1 MMCVWLTE
9 VLARKKA
16 GEDKFAHRPVTS
28 YFRLGKQGP
37 SSLSFAA
44 SLFARIPSRGGVLTS
59 SRLHVSRTLPH
70 ADMDKV
76 RAQLP
81 TNCPPSLVE
90 LAVQSAA
97 YDVEDRPDAEAILG
111 WIDDLYASWPEDE
124 CPEPPL
130 PNFPDFPLPDV
141 VRIYR

>member
-1 MMCVWLTE
+1 
-9 VLARKKA
+9 
-16 GEDKFAHRPVTS
+16 
-28 YFRLGKQGP
+28 
-37 SSLSFAA
+37 
-44 SLFARIPSRGGVLTS
+44 
-59 SRLHVSRTLPH
+59 
-70 ADMDKV
+70 MDKV
-76 RAQLP
+76 RTQLP
-81 TNCPPSLVE
+81 TNCPPSLAE

-141 VRIYR
+141 VRVYKRAYGENLILVPGDIHVVSLCCASMLSEGTGRHTQQRRAIQG